1 MSFYKE
7 LVVLEPYFKSIRKL
21 KDYLSFDL
29 EFPKTWKL
37 PKKFV
42 KEEQIVE
49 FENNS
54 VEMRSISF
62 VAKMNESE
70 ITNLIFN
77 IKNVIDFNRELE
89 EKEKLF
95 QNKVNELKNFFEK
108 ENLQNLQGLKF
119 EINDIKL
126 ELKNAEPEVE
136 PSREDTGVVEK

>member
-7 LVVLEPYFKSIRKL
+7 LLVLEPYFKSIRKL

-29 EFPKTWKL
+29 EIPKTWKL

-62 VAKMNESE
+62 VAKMVESE

-89 EKEKLF
+89 EKEKLLCYIILMIHICNF
-95 QNKVNELKNFFEK
+95 IIENKLIQIYVQIFYM
-108 ENLQNLQGLKF
+108 
-119 EINDIKL
+119 
-126 ELKNAEPEVE
+126 
-136 PSREDTGVVEK
+136 